1 VARRKPVTPKLRIS
15 EQVAGLIRNT
25 HPELKRKIRTALE
38 NIQEEPHSGKQLK
51 DELIGLR
58 SYRVSRLRIIY
69 RIRSSKVI
77 DIITIGPRRIIY
89 EETYRLI
96 KKDEKENLP

>member
-1 VARRKPVTPKLRIS
+1 VARRKPVAPKLRIP
-15 EQVAGLIRNT
+15 EKVVGLIRNT

-38 NIQEEPHSGKQLK
+38 NIQEKPHSGKQLK

-58 SYRVSRLRIIY
+58 SYRVSRFRIIY
-69 RIRSSKVI
+69 RIYSSKVI

-96 KKDEKENLP
+96 KKDEKKNVP